1 MNETRSSTRVESA
14 VAPAIEAYTA
24 LGVDVQRALARLAKI
39 PISLHC
45 WQGDDVG
52 GFENQ
57 SSGLGGGLV
66 ATGSY
71 PGKACT
77 PDELRDDAQKAFS
90 LIPGRYRFALH
101 AMYGETGAKKSERN
115 ELQPE
120 HFRGWI
126 DWARQNRLGLD
137 FNPTFFSHPKAADGF
152 TLSH

>member
-24 LGVDVQRALARLAKI
+24 LGVDVQRALSRLAKI

-71 PGKACT
+71 HGKART
-77 PDELRDDAQKAFS
+77 PYDLRDDAHKAFS
-90 LIPGRYRFALH
+90 LIHVRHHFALH
-101 AMYGETGAKKSERN
+101 TMNCESVV
-115 ELQPE
+115 
-120 HFRGWI
+120 I
-126 DWARQNRLGLD
+126 
-137 FNPTFFSHPKAADGF
+137 
-152 TLSH
+152 